1 MAEIETRNPDH
12 PKTEVKLDP
21 GETIALC
28 RCFASKKFPICDGT
42 HKEHPGKGPCIVHA
56 GKEKPQSE

>member
-12 PKTEVKLDP
+12 PKTEVHLES

-28 RCFASKKFPICDGT
+28 RCFASKQFPLCDGT
-42 HKEHPGKGPCIVHA
+42 HREHPGKGPAIVSA
-56 GKEKPQSE
+56 PKEE